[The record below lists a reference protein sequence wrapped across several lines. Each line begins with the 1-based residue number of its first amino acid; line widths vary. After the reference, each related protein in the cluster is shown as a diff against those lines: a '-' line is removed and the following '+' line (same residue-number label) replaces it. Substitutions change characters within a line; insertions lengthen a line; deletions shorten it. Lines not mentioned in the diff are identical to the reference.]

1 MPKRPDCQR
10 WRDGK
15 RDEECHKLF
24 REYETHEAMI
34 EMWAVRAVT
43 EYSSIADLIAFVH
56 LLRWPV
62 AEPDRS
68 ASSLAHLERMVELS
82 RENWRRI
89 DAETDNGREWVPN
102 PRQTGVFRSLTIDQA
117 RYDGWLVFLDQMD
130 AVLKGKSLLPHWRFR
145 QGFNLRRMFLE
156 PQTLDAVMLAHG
168 QALLPYLEDGPIAD
182 SGTWS
187 RAIEVFGGDFFG
199 YFLWIN

>member
-82 RENWRRI
+82 RETG
-89 DAETDNGREWVPN
+89 AASMPKPTMGANGC
-102 PRQTGVFRSLTIDQA
+102 QTRGKPVSSA
-117 RYDGWLVFLDQMD
+117 R
-130 AVLKGKSLLPHWRFR
+130 
-145 QGFNLRRMFLE
+145 
-156 PQTLDAVMLAHG
+156 
-168 QALLPYLEDGPIAD
+168 
-182 SGTWS
+182 
-187 RAIEVFGGDFFG
+187 
-199 YFLWIN
+199 